1 MLDIFSERY
10 SCRSYASDRV
20 PSEDQ
25 ISAIIEAARLAPS
38 ACNRQPWR
46 FAVIGPDDAAGRAA
60 VAAAYPRE
68 WVTTAPY
75 YIVVCAVP
83 TEAWVRPHDGKNHSD
98 IDIAIAT
105 EHICLAA
112 ADAGL
117 GTCWICHFDPA
128 RLTVDLALPQG
139 TVPVVIVPVGYPE
152 GGFGAP
158 EKKRKP
164 TDEILLKR

>member
-1 MLDIFSERY
+1 MKVVSERF
-10 SCRSYASDRV
+10 SCRSYSIDRL
-20 PSEDQ
+20 PNEEQ
-25 ISAIIEAARLAPS
+25 IAALIEAARLAPS

-46 FAVIGPDDAAGRAA
+46 FVVIRPGDEGGRKA

-68 WVTTAPY
+68 WVETAPY

-112 ADAGL
+112 TEMGL

-128 RLTVDLALPQG
+128 RLTVDLALPHG
-139 TVPVVIVPVGYPE
+139 TVPVVILPVGYPAE
-152 GGFGAP
+152 CVVAP

-164 TDEILLKR
+164 TEEILIER